1 MVAGWF
7 TARRSCL
14 TKNLHQTFASDQCFW
29 ASEGKTAHERMGAA
43 AEPNTESEQ
52 SVLRPLQPWDQGFLV
67 DRISGVQ
74 VIGIQPSYF
83 PIRLQAFPERDCATQ
98 GRVLRTPHWST
109 STRGSRIEWR
119 AIVGAGAHGRGRHGF
134 WGQAVCTGPQAATSC
149 ITGPNI
155 L

>member
-7 TARRSCL
+7 KARRSCL

-29 ASEGKTAHERMGAA
+29 ASEGKTAHERVGAA
-43 AEPNTESEQ
+43 ADPDPESEQ
-52 SVLRPLQPWDQGFLV
+52 SVLRPLQPWDQGLLV
-67 DRISGVQ
+67 GRVA
-74 VIGIQPSYF
+74 GIQLSYF
-83 PIRLQAFPERDCATQ
+83 PIRLQAFPERDCATH
-98 GRVLRTPHWST
+98 GRFPRAPRWST

-119 AIVGAGAHGRGRHGF
+119 AVAGAGAHGHGRRGF